1 MSPDL
6 IKRAAAHYPYHPKYQ
21 RAWLRM
27 ITLLGDKWLLA
38 GHTFSLYT
46 YPDWD
51 NYRQD
56 WSIDLDDRVVPKVE
70 N

>member
-1 MSPDL
+1 MNPDL

-38 GHTFSLYT
+38 
-46 YPDWD
+46 
-51 NYRQD
+51 Q
-56 WSIDLDDRVVPKVE
+56 KVHRGDQTS
-70 N
+70 